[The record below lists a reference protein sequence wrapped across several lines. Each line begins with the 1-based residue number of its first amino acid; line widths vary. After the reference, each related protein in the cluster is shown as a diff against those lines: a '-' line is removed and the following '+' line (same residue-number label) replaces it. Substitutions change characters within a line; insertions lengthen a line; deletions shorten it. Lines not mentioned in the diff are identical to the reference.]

1 MTIALVINGVPDLQ
15 LSMAEGLESLKVF
28 LMDRQ
33 NAGCTV
39 TPSEEAAFGIRYRIE
54 HPSHGIE
61 TVYLTYYQD
70 AAGDP
75 DIT

>member
-1 MTIALVINGVPDLQ
+1 MAVALVINGVPDLQ
-15 LSMAEGLESLKVF
+15 PSMAEGLESLKII

-39 TPSEEAAFGIRYRIE
+39 TPGGTIAFGIEYRIE

-70 AAGDP
+70 AAD
-75 DIT
+75 DLDVT